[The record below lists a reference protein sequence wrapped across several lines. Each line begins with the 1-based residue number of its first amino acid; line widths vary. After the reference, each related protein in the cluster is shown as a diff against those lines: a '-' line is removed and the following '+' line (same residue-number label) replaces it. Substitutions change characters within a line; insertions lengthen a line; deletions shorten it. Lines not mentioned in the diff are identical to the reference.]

1 MQPSSQLPL
10 NYRESSPHLQRQ
22 KFTSTSQPPPMYQF
36 LSSEDIQLAAHRSLP
51 LHRATHI
58 MIVIMVGAKHKYVSQ
73 WWNTNQTMP
82 HETCL
87 VKIDKARPYIDAFV
101 QYCLQF
107 GIGQGSGEEGTM
119 EVLYAHIY
127 FTAHIMVRH

>member
-1 MQPSSQLPL
+1 
-10 NYRESSPHLQRQ
+10 
-22 KFTSTSQPPPMYQF
+22 
-36 LSSEDIQLAAHRSLP
+36 
-51 LHRATHI
+51 
-58 MIVIMVGAKHKYVSQ
+58 
-73 WWNTNQTMP
+73 MP

-127 FTAHIMVRH
+127 FTAHIMCAIETTVWCHLSGSRI